1 MLIIDEIHNI
11 LAGKVNQR
19 QEFLNLMRFLGNELS
34 ISLVGA
40 GTKDAYM
47 AIRSDDQLE
56 NRFEPLTLPRWELNK
71 EFVSLLSTLESL
83 LPLRKPSQLN
93 DATLASKILSIS
105 EGIIGEVTKIIS
117 LSAIMAI
124 ETGKESIDI
133 KLIEKINYLSPTER
147 RQQFAQIS
155 M

>member
-1 MLIIDEIHNI
+1 
-11 LAGKVNQR
+11 
-19 QEFLNLMRFLGNELS
+19 
-34 ISLVGA
+34 
-40 GTKDAYM
+40 M

-71 EFVSLLSTLESL
+71 EFVSLLITLESL